1 MGRRSTQMAAQ
12 RTPGESGEEEYFSL
26 DAHGFDGGADETTD
40 DDDDDDAETAS
51 MAPPRHPVPSM
62 QGAFEESIT
71 EAKDPNP
78 RPKSVNAETRRQRV
92 LEVKHYDD
100 SWTTRWR
107 QSPGARHHPLAKLMA
122 QIVFGMHLLQ
132 QGAAKS
138 DAEVVRI
145 LQTHVDEV
153 DNFLEKTTEDFDLA
167 IKDIRERVRYLKLPM
182 SHIDVF
188 DTMLEDKQF
197 RTQLL
202 EGNDKIET
210 IVERTSKAMNA
221 ALLDV
226 QKGKTST
233 SELGQYLREV
243 SDEWP
248 DEKQDLEAV
257 LTAMRGNEQGWKHC
271 FRDLQK
277 KGIELR
283 DTMDQLSTLIAEMAR
298 MAAAASR
305 RAKAQGRAAA
315 AGHPPMS
322 TILPR
327 SKFSNDGQNQN
338 QNHSQSQRSR
348 GMSVDK
354 PLPKAPSV
362 VGGAVELEAHPVPL
376 ERRYE
381 QPRDTPVSSERNGRG
396 HRSSTVPPRPSSSRS
411 AMTPREA
418 RNVSRD
424 NTNDIIDFLKE
435 RRTASPLGSNPPEDY
450 TRSSNRAKR
459 ASAVDVV
466 DHARSLSS
474 MGVRPN
480 TSASETM
487 TALPSGRRGSEPL
500 RMGGPQREGISR
512 NRHGP
517 PPSGKGSSRRESS
530 IGYVS
535 NS

>member
-1 MGRRSTQMAAQ
+1 
-12 RTPGESGEEEYFSL
+12 
-26 DAHGFDGGADETTD
+26 
-40 DDDDDDAETAS
+40 
-51 MAPPRHPVPSM
+51 
-62 QGAFEESIT
+62 
-71 EAKDPNP
+71 
-78 RPKSVNAETRRQRV
+78 
-92 LEVKHYDD
+92 
-100 SWTTRWR
+100 
-107 QSPGARHHPLAKLMA
+107 
-122 QIVFGMHLLQ
+122 
-132 QGAAKS
+132 
-138 DAEVVRI
+138 
-145 LQTHVDEV
+145 
-153 DNFLEKTTEDFDLA
+153 
-167 IKDIRERVRYLKLPM
+167 
-182 SHIDVF
+182 
-188 DTMLEDKQF
+188 
-197 RTQLL
+197 
-202 EGNDKIET
+202 
-210 IVERTSKAMNA
+210 
-221 ALLDV
+221 
-226 QKGKTST
+226 
-233 SELGQYLREV
+233 
-243 SDEWP
+243 
-248 DEKQDLEAV
+248 
-257 LTAMRGNEQGWKHC
+257 
-271 FRDLQK
+271 
-277 KGIELR
+277 
-283 DTMDQLSTLIAEMAR
+283 

-362 VGGAVELEAHPVPL
+362 VGGAVELEARPVPL

-381 QPRDTPVSSERNGRG
+381 QPRDTSVSSERNGRG